1 MTIQV
6 KNDYPTR
13 SMATET
19 IELVDNLVKA
29 KIPKKTATQL
39 VDFVE
44 KHQSQEFKN
53 NIDKLSNEV
62 EKVKNDTQ
70 WLKWAI
76 GFVIGLIFFIGSIT
90 VYLHSNISVRLDK
103 IETKMNNK
111 LDKLETKLDRLLNK

>member
-1 MTIQV
+1 
-6 KNDYPTR
+6 
-13 SMATET
+13 MATET

-62 EKVKNDTQ
+62 EKVKND
-70 WLKWAI
+70 
-76 GFVIGLIFFIGSIT
+76 GV
-90 VYLHSNISVRLDK
+90 VV
-103 IETKMNNK
+103 
-111 LDKLETKLDRLLNK
+111 